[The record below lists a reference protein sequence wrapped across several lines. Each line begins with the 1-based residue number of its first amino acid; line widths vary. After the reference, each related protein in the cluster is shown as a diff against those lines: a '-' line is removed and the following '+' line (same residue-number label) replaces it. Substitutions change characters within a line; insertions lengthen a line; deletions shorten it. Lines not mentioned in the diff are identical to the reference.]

1 MHCSSDEFLPELGG
15 DTFVWACSEPGAAS
29 VGAAPERL
37 LGSLSQA
44 ALGSVVW
51 SPAEV
56 GGAGGVRQWSGGAW
70 RAVSAA
76 EGERRAWRAW
86 TEAGGVR
93 AMEREVVARRTMIDA
108 RMLAAVSAARG
119 GRAPVGSHVAA
130 WVRNAVGFND
140 DNLPRRRVM
149 GVHRRTV
156 HNTLVGAGVVAD
168 GRQRWAVERIVEW
181 RGGCRNRE
189 ALV

>member
-1 MHCSSDEFLPELGG
+1 MADSDGDRAGWNALLDHLRVEVTRSGRWARIARDREEAELLQWAREVDGDLRHKSACRIQGLWQVLRAKKGGGGMSTLLRGDDPSGERVHCSSDEFLPELGG

-76 EGERRAWRAW
+76 
-86 TEAGGVR
+86 
-93 AMEREVVARRTMIDA
+93 
-108 RMLAAVSAARG
+108 
-119 GRAPVGSHVAA
+119 
-130 WVRNAVGFND
+130 
-140 DNLPRRRVM
+140 
-149 GVHRRTV
+149 
-156 HNTLVGAGVVAD
+156 
-168 GRQRWAVERIVEW
+168 
-181 RGGCRNRE
+181 
-189 ALV
+189 

>member
-1 MHCSSDEFLPELGG
+1 
-15 DTFVWACSEPGAAS
+15 
-29 VGAAPERL
+29 
-37 LGSLSQA
+37 
-44 ALGSVVW
+44 
-51 SPAEV
+51 
-56 GGAGGVRQWSGGAW
+56 
-70 RAVSAA
+70 
-76 EGERRAWRAW
+76 
-86 TEAGGVR
+86 
-93 AMEREVVARRTMIDA
+93 MEREVVARRTMIDA

-189 ALV
+189 ALVQWGGFDPRTGDRWRQEWVPRDWLTRDLRELGRLRAPPPKRAQHTRWPIGSRKSPRLAGAEPMDGL